1 MIKKLT
7 LTILTAIVLASAAA
21 CNDTKPDVAPIDTVV
36 VRPSNSNWIE
46 EQFLTE
52 IVNIGLEQLGY
63 KVEDIQQVDYA
74 ALHVSIANGDLD
86 YTTGFYEPAHN
97 SFWDKA
103 GGDEKLE
110 RMGHLILGGG
120 AHGLLIDKKTADEY
134 NISSL
139 EQFQGSDIAQLFDTD
154 GDGKANLA
162 GCETGWKC
170 NEIIEYQI
178 DVVGLKDT
186 VQHEQG
192 AYAALL
198 ADVFARHSQ
207 GESVLFYA
215 YSPHW
220 LLTKLKPGEDV
231 IWLDVPPPESSDD
244 AELGFSITK
253 QRIVAN
259 QTFID
264 KNPVAKRFFEVIA
277 IPVDDLN
284 RESAL
289 INDGEDSSDDIRRHA
304 EAWVDNNSGLFE
316 GWLKEAQ
323 QAAGSD

>member
-7 LTILTAIVLASAAA
+7 LTILASTVLASAAA
-21 CNDTKPDVAPIDTVV
+21 CAPKDLRDDKGV
-36 VRPSNSNWIE
+36 VRPSNSSWIE

-52 IVNIGLEQLGY
+52 IVNIGLERLDY
-63 KVEDIQQVDYA
+63 EVEDIQQADYA
-74 ALHVSIANGDLD
+74 ALHVSMANGALD
-86 YTTGFYEPAHN
+86 YTTGFYEPAHQ
-97 SFWDKA
+97 SFFENA

-110 RMGHLILGGG
+110 RIGHVVLGGG
-120 AHGLLIDKKTADEY
+120 VHGLLIDKKTADEH
-134 NISSL
+134 NISRL
-139 EQFQGSDIAQLFDTD
+139 EQLQDSDIAQLFDTD

-162 GCETGWKC
+162 GCDVGWKC
-170 NEIIEYQI
+170 NEIIEHQI

-186 VQHEQG
+186 VQQDQG
-192 AYAALL
+192 NYAALM
-198 ADVFARHSQ
+198 ADVLVRHAQ
-207 GESVLFYA
+207 GEPVLYYA

-220 LLTKLKPGEDV
+220 LLTKLKPEEDV

-244 AELGFSITK
+244 ADLGFSITK

-264 KNPVAKRFFEVIA
+264 ENPVAKRFFEVIA

-284 RESAL
+284 RESSL

-304 EAWVDNNSGLFE
+304 EEWVENNSGLFE